1 MLSPDQQQELLD
13 SVVEDFTLRLRSGE
27 RPAIAEYKD
36 KYPSFAEDIEELLT
50 SVAMIEE
57 LKTQNPP
64 TQSTL
69 KREMKEIL
77 KLDRIGDYRII
88 RELGR
93 GGMGIVFEAEHD
105 SLGRRVAIKVM
116 PNRTFDDE
124 KYLERFRREAQAA
137 ANLHHTN
144 IVSVFGIGQTGEHH
158 FYVMEYVDGESLSS
172 ILSRLNQLNESIT
185 QDGKS
190 NETIIDKNTE
200 PVDDN
205 VQIEIGMP
213 PIKPTSALFNSS
225 RERVRW
231 AARLGAQ
238 IADGLAYAHALG
250 TLHRDIKPANLL
262 VDKNETIWLT
272 DFGLVKNLS
281 NQTITKTGDI
291 IGTPQYMAPESF
303 EGQYDERSET
313 YCLGLTLYEMAT
325 LKPAFENAS
334 TPELIRRITTTTPLQ
349 PRKLDRKIPRDLER
363 IILKA
368 ISREP
373 SYRYQTAL
381 DLREDLRA
389 FLDDRPIAARQIS
402 MAENLYRW
410 SRRNPFPAAMSIVT
424 GFMICL
430 IAVAATIALAINNRA
445 LIESEENKKRLEVEF
460 RRADFNRRKA
470 EKSTR
475 FAVESYDRMF
485 RAKILDEGNLN
496 DEISLGGFMD
506 LEGISA
512 SIDES
517 DAEYLARMLDFY
529 VKFVEEHT
537 GDLQLKDASALS
549 KRRMA
554 NIYHLIGQFD
564 DAIEAYD
571 KSINEYLDIQR
582 ANPKSIPAAENLVK
596 TIKEKAAA
604 LELARPDKRKLVE
617 AEYDKAIEVL
627 REHVNGD
634 DVKLQIELA
643 KTLMAKSFPPIDL
656 PHRVPTRFNDLRKGT
671 PGLLMRN
678 QRGYF
683 WAIQA
688 YRNRSPIRNRDNLTQ
703 RDKAHLRQIN
713 KSEVAINECLSIAND
728 LLTENSSLHDVE
740 FIKAVSLARLSII
753 LRGKDNLALATEN
766 LTRSTE
772 ILSKLVEE
780 FPSNAEYQFALAENY
795 SIPRRTRASAIR
807 SLESAKE
814 IMQSLV
820 QRYEKNIEYQQF
832 LANLCVRLGVEYS
845 DADKP
850 ELAEA
855 NLRLAHTTYRP
866 LLTITPRNLAIQING
881 FKSTLNY
888 VDILMENENSDVAVD
903 VLRESIDDLELMRGN
918 LQFHSIRQH
927 YVRKKIGL
935 YNALALVLKEAG
947 RLPEAIE
954 AKRKAFYLMD
964 QAPGRKR
971 MRDVDARRKH

>member
-27 RPAIAEYKD
+27 RPAISEYKE
-36 KYPSFAEDIEELLT
+36 KYPSVAEDIEELLT

-158 FYVMEYVDGESLSS
+158 YYVMEYVDGESLSS
-172 ILSRLNQLNESIT
+172 ILSRLNQLNESLT
-185 QDGKS
+185 HDGK
-190 NETIIDKNTE
+190 NIETIVDKG
-200 PVDDN
+200 VDPI
-205 VQIEIGMP
+205 VQDDSRIEVGIP
-213 PIKPTSALFNSS
+213 AVKPTAALFNSS

-250 TLHRDIKPANLL
+250 TLHRDIKPSNLL

-303 EGQYDERSET
+303 EGTYDERSET

-334 TPELIRRITTTTPLQ
+334 TPELIRKITTTSPLP

-373 SYRYQTAL
+373 GYRYQTAL

-402 MAENLYRW
+402 MAENLWRW
-410 SRRNPFPAAMSIVT
+410 SRRNPFPAAMSILT
-424 GFMICL
+424 GLMICL
-430 IAVAATIALAINNRA
+430 IAIAATVALAINNRA
-445 LIESEENKKRLEVEF
+445 LVESEENKKRLEVEF

-470 EKSTR
+470 EESTR

-485 RAKILDEGNLN
+485 RAKILDDGGVG
-496 DEISLGGFMD
+496 DDISLDGFMD

-517 DAEYLARMLDFY
+517 DAEFLASMLDFY
-529 VKFVEEHT
+529 AQFAEKHT
-537 GDLQLKDASALS
+537 NALDLKEISASS
-549 KRRMA
+549 QRRVA
-554 NIYHLIGQFD
+554 NIYHLLGQFD
-564 DAIEAYD
+564 DAIKSYD
-571 KSINEYLDIQR
+571 DAITIYEEIHWT
-582 ANPKSIPAAENLVK
+582 NPRSIPTAISLVK
-596 TIKEKAAA
+596 TIKEKARA
-604 LELARPDKRKLVE
+604 LELNVDPKNRSAVE
-617 AEYDKAIEVL
+617 AEYDKAIKIL
-627 REHVNGD
+627 REHRHAE
-634 DVKLQIELA
+634 KEILQIELA
-643 KTLMAKSFPPIDL
+643 KTLLAKCFPPIDL
-656 PHRVPTRFNDLRKGT
+656 PHRLPDRFAELRKGS

-683 WAIQA
+683 WLIQA
-688 YRNRSPIRNRDNLTQ
+688 YRNLSRNNLSV
-703 RDKAHLRQIN
+703 RDKQQIN
-713 KSEVAINECLSIAND
+713 DSEQAITECLDIAD
-728 LLTENSSLHDVE
+728 ELLAKNWKKHDVL

-753 LRGKDNLALATEN
+753 LRGKNKRSQAQECLKKSTDL
-766 LTRSTE
+766 LTQ
-772 ILSKLVEE
+772 LVNDH
-780 FPSNAEYQFALAENY
+780 PSNAEYQFALAENY
-795 SIPRRTRASAIR
+795 SIPRLSRASEVQ
-807 SLESAKE
+807 SLESAKR

-820 QRYEKNIEYQQF
+820 ERYERNIEYQQF
-832 LANLCVRLGVEYS
+832 LANLCVRLGIIYNKSE
-845 DADKP
+845 KQ

-855 NLRLAHTTYRP
+855 NLNLAYTTYRP
-866 LLTITPRNLAIQING
+866 LLPITPRNRAIQISG

-888 VDILMENENSDVAVD
+888 VDILMENDKPGEATT
-903 VLRESIDDLELMRGN
+903 VLQESIDDLEQMRDNQG
-918 LQFHSIRQH
+918 FRMIRQQ
-927 YVRKKIGL
+927 YVLKKIGL
-935 YNALALVLKEAG
+935 YNALSLVFKETG
-947 RLPEAIE
+947 RYTEAIE
-954 AKRKAFYLMD
+954 AKQKALYLLE

-971 MRDVDARRKH
+971 MRNVGATNRRKPQ